1 VNQDVIDQRV
11 FPFLDEVEPPEM
23 VPLDTIAQLDDE
35 VQAINYSLDHIMRK
49 RRGLT
54 QMQLADEM
62 KITRSVMTK
71 IKQGQASVP
80 VSKFI
85 TFIEATRSFALIQ
98 FYAMRLGL
106 VLRTREAETKL
117 QCELTRLRDENQ
129 ALKERYRRV
138 VGDD

>member
-1 VNQDVIDQRV
+1 MNQDVTDQRI

-23 VPLDTIAQLDDE
+23 MPIDKVAQLDDE

-62 KITRSVMTK
+62 KITRAVMTK

-80 VSKFI
+80 VGKFI
-85 TFIEATRSFALIQ
+85 TFIETTRSFALIQ
-98 FYAMRLGL
+98 YYAMRLGL
-106 VLRTREAETKL
+106 VIRTREAETKL
-117 QCELTRLRDENQ
+117 QRELAQLREENQ
-129 ALKERYRRV
+129 TLKERYRRV
-138 VGDD
+138 VGGD